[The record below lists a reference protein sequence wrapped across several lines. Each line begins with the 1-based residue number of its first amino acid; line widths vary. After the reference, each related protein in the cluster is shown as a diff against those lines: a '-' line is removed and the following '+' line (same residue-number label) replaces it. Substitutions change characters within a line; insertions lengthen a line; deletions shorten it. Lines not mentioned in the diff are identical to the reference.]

1 MAPPVRVADTEEDA
15 YIRVNEGAHRDFGP
29 NESAWVPGQVREYLM
44 RLDAARF
51 DPAVVA

>member
-1 MAPPVRVADTEEDA
+1 MGAPTRFADTVEQA
-15 YIRVNEGAHRDFGP
+15 LIAVNEESHRDFGP
-29 NESAWVPGQVREYLM
+29 NETEWLPGQVREYLL